1 MCLMKKFMKS
11 FALLAVAA
19 LGLSACNDDKLV
31 PDNGNADGKFV
42 TVHFGAEAAIEGATK
57 ATLTPDDGET
67 AFQAAWENEDKIAV
81 KYTYVDGD
89 ISKTVPGTWD
99 ASASKF
105 SAEIQDL
112 TEGEGVLEMKYQA
125 SYPYSETGY
134 VDFGSARTQT
144 GNVYNSVYD
153 LMVAEPVT
161 VTAKPGLDE
170 SGNAIV
176 FPMQRQ
182 TAIAYFHFTSDN
194 TEAITKATLRVEG
207 EGAAIAA
214 ETVLLEPTGMDYET
228 GLSEIVLTTT
238 GQTADDFTFWF
249 NVLPTTY
256 TKMTLIVETATKTF
270 TISNTKGGSYAAG
283 KLYKVKKNGIAWTD
297 KAVTPSVSVVN
308 VDNVNVV
315 KAMGNGSYGD
325 YKDKVQTITVD
336 GLEYSMTNICAN
348 SKNGQ
353 NGYLMA
359 AKQFIQ
365 MKKSTSYILNTKSG
379 VTNIKAWVLPAT
391 TSAISVYQ
399 GSTSD
404 NISTLITTPTKTT
417 QTVNLIS
424 NTGSNVDRELDVY
437 EYTITDGFFKLAPSA
452 AALWL
457 YKLEVT
463 YSNSG
468 SSDPAPDTYTVSCE
482 TVTGGT
488 LSATPSEAS
497 AGTEVTI
504 TATPDKG
511 YEFNNDWIVTNA
523 ETSETITVTGGKFT
537 MPAANVNVTASFK
550 QLSYAITANPAENGT
565 YTVKVGEEEVT
576 SAVYGAKVL
585 LEATPAEGYICDGW
599 TVVDAESNSVYVSN
613 NSFTMP
619 ASAVTISTTFSVKP
633 EDITYDH
640 AGTAEDPYS
649 VADVLKYISTLGTET
664 STEDVYVK
672 GVITSIDEVSTKF
685 GNATYKIKDEGV
697 DNEVKVF
704 RGLYLDGAKFTSA
717 DQIGVG
723 DEVIVVGKVLDY
735 SGTPEVNAGNKIV
748 SIIKAPYLKATASKE
763 TGIAAAGETV
773 TITVDT
779 NVDSWTATS
788 DNADFVVETPS
799 GNTVDVVVSENTDA
813 TERTATITVTAGTLS
828 ETITLTQKGA
838 GSTITYE
845 SYSTGFES
853 TEGFTAGTNYQS
865 TVTVGAEG
873 KQWKIF
879 YGTPSTSSKI
889 TGSQSLAMRL
899 YTSNN
904 YGYAE
909 MQFDVP
915 GATKVSFKAKAAT
928 SKSAVIKLTIK
939 ESTDGGTTWTTV
951 NNWSARSLNNT
962 ADDYSFTVSGN
973 PEKYRIRF
981 EIDSSSTK
989 PKSQNAQLTIDDVT
1003 ISVD

>member
-1 MCLMKKFMKS
+1 MKKFMKS

-57 ATLTPDDGET
+57 AALTTEDEKT
-67 AFQAAWENEDKIAV
+67 FKSAWENGDVLSVEYSNDNTPVNKGIVPATWTADHFDAKLP
-81 KYTYVDGD
+81 KYN
-89 ISKTVPGTWD
+89 GTWD
-99 ASASKF
+99 YNVVYPAPDAESK
-105 SAEIQDL
+105 
-112 TEGEGVLEMKYQA
+112 
-125 SYPYSETGY
+125 
-134 VDFGSARTQT
+134 VDFGSARTQK
-144 GNVYNSVYD
+144 GNAYNSKYD
-153 LMVAEPVT
+153 LMKGSATAEGAEAGM
-161 VTAKPGLDE
+161 TADGK
-170 SGNAIV
+170 NVV
-176 FPMQRQ
+176 FNMTRQ
-182 TAIAYFHFTSDN
+182 TAIAYFHLTSTLDEEVVSAKLSIEGGN
-194 TEAITKATLRVEG
+194 IASSLVKVSGTDYSKGFALSVEDLNEITITFTEA
-207 EGAAIAA
+207 
-214 ETVLLEPTGMDYET
+214 PTAKDMR
-228 GLSEIVLTTT
+228 L
-238 GQTADDFTFWF
+238 WF

-256 TKMTLIVETATKTF
+256 TKMTLTVETATKTF

-365 MKKSTSYILNTKSG
+365 MRKNTSYILNTKSG
-379 VTNIKAWVLPAT
+379 VTNIKAWVLPVT
-391 TSAISVYQ
+391 TDAISVYQ

-404 NISTLITTPTKTT
+404 NISTLINNPNKTNE
-417 QTVNLIS
+417 TVKLIS
-424 NTGSNVDRELDVY
+424 NSDIEVETQLDIY
-437 EYTITDGFFKLAPSA
+437 EYTITDGFFKIAPSA
-452 AALWL
+452 TLWL

-468 SSDPAPDTYTVSCE
+468 SSEPAPDTYTVSCA

-488 LSATPSEAS
+488 LSATSSKAE
-497 AGTEVTI
+497 AGTVVTL

-537 MPAANVNVTASFK
+537 MPAADVNVTASFK
-550 QLSYAITANPAENGT
+550 QLSYAITATPAENGT

-585 LEATPAEGYICDGW
+585 LEATPAEGYMCDGW

-649 VADVLKYISTLGTET
+649 VADVLKYISTLGTAT

-685 GNATYKIKDEGV
+685 GDATYKIKDEGV

-735 SGTPEVNAGNKIV
+735 NGTPEVNADNKIV

-788 DNADFVVETPS
+788 DNADFVVGTPS
-799 GNTVDVVVSENTDA
+799 GNTVEVTVSKNTGD
-813 TERTATITVTAGTLS
+813 ERTAAITITAGTLS
-828 ETITLTQKGA
+828 KTITLTQSEA
-838 GSTITYE
+838 GSTGGE
-845 SYSTGFES
+845 TGGGE
-853 TEGFTAGTNYQS
+853 TD
-865 TVTVGAEG
+865 
-873 KQWKIF
+873 W
-879 YGTPSTSSKI
+879 SK
-889 TGSQSLAMRL
+889 T
-899 YTSNN
+899 YTSN
-904 YGYAE
+904 
-909 MQFDVP
+909 
-915 GATKVSFKAKAAT
+915 
-928 SKSAVIKLTIK
+928 
-939 ESTDGGTTWTTV
+939 
-951 NNWSARSLNNT
+951 
-962 ADDYSFTVSGN
+962 
-973 PEKYRIRF
+973 
-981 EIDSSSTK
+981 
-989 PKSQNAQLTIDDVT
+989 VT
-1003 ISVD
+1003 ISGAKVIIGGEEYDAIQVGTTKKAGSKTFKVPANTTKLYLHVVGWNREGGKTHTIATSVGTISSSSIKTTADSGANSSSPFTLSSNDYSSSDYFYEFTLSGVTSEATITISNSAKESRGVYFGINAE

>member
-1 MCLMKKFMKS
+1 MKKFMKS

-89 ISKTVPGTWD
+89 ISETVPGTWD

-112 TEGEGVLEMKYQA
+112 TEGEGVLKMKYQA
-125 SYPYSETGY
+125 SYPYSETEY

-161 VTAKPGLDE
+161 VIAKPGLDE
-170 SGNAIV
+170 LGNAIV

-194 TEAITKATLRVEG
+194 TEAITKATLKVEG

-214 ETVLLEPTGMDYET
+214 EKVRMDPTGMDYET

-238 GQTADDFTFWF
+238 DQTADNFTLWF

-308 VDNVNVV
+308 VNNVNAV
-315 KAMGNGSYGD
+315 KVMGNGSYGE
-325 YKDKVQTITVD
+325 YDKVQTITVD

-365 MKKSTSYILNTKSG
+365 MKKNTSYIFNTKSG
-379 VTNIKAWVLPAT
+379 VTNIKAWVLPKT
-391 TSAISVYQ
+391 TDAISVYQ
-399 GSTSD
+399 GSTSG
-404 NISTLITTPTKTT
+404 NISSFINKPDKTT
-417 QTVNLIS
+417 EIVKLIS
-424 NTGSNVDRELDVY
+424 NSDREVDTQLDVY

-452 AALWL
+452 TLWL

-468 SSDPAPDTYTVSCE
+468 SSEPAPDTYSVSCAS
-482 TVTGGT
+482 VIGGT
-488 LSATPSEAS
+488 LSASPVKAEAG
-497 AGTEVTI
+497 AEVTL
-504 TATPDKG
+504 TATPDEG
-511 YEFNNDWIVTNA
+511 YEFNNDWTVTNA
-523 ETSETITVTGGKFT
+523 ETSDAIKVTDGKFT
-537 MPAANVNVTASFK
+537 MPAADVNVTASFK
-550 QLSYAITANPAENGT
+550 QLSYAITATPAENGT

-585 LEATPAEGYICDGW
+585 LEATPAEGYMCDGW

-649 VADVLKYISTLGTET
+649 VADVLKYISTLGTVT

-697 DNEVKVF
+697 DNGVKVF

-723 DEVIVVGKVLDY
+723 DEVVVVGKVLDY
-735 SGTPEVNAGNKIV
+735 NGTPEVNSGNKIV

-788 DNADFVVETPS
+788 NNAAFEVGTPS
-799 GNTVDVVVSENTDA
+799 GNTVDVVVSKNNDA

-828 ETITLTQKGA
+828 KTITLTQSAAGA
-838 GSTITYE
+838 VTINKFSQTYSYGLKDWSLTEYTDKSDYYLVPSGKNPSVATISGIFTNKTIQSDVVITLNVATFGSGTNPSASTFSIYADSDLNTSVTATQSGTLPTSSTYKNAVYTVTKENATALISDLAIKITKPGKQIRLKSIKIE
-845 SYSTGFES
+845 FSYSE
-853 TEGFTAGTNYQS
+853 
-865 TVTVGAEG
+865 
-873 KQWKIF
+873 
-879 YGTPSTSSKI
+879 
-889 TGSQSLAMRL
+889 
-899 YTSNN
+899 
-904 YGYAE
+904 
-909 MQFDVP
+909 
-915 GATKVSFKAKAAT
+915 
-928 SKSAVIKLTIK
+928 
-939 ESTDGGTTWTTV
+939 
-951 NNWSARSLNNT
+951 
-962 ADDYSFTVSGN
+962 
-973 PEKYRIRF
+973 
-981 EIDSSSTK
+981 
-989 PKSQNAQLTIDDVT
+989 
-1003 ISVD
+1003 